1 MDKKNQQPLPPI
13 SGIDWEE
20 DESFNEESGR
30 PLGLVVDVRKES
42 KIKGPNRPS
51 T

>member
-1 MDKKNQQPLPPI
+1 MDKKDQQSLPPI

-20 DESFNEESGR
+20 DESFNEEPGR
-30 PLGLVVDVRKES
+30 PLGLAVDAKKES
-42 KIKGPNRPS
+42 KIKGPNRSS